1 MQETQDTDLTI
12 ELFNFC
18 RGTCTGCMLSAS
30 ERKEESPNLS
40 IDDFKTAVT
49 RLNDYSKISGLR
61 FRSVLTFG
69 DVIWMPLPTLK
80 QYFEAAAKAG
90 IRLGSTM
97 TLVDDKWGHYEQ
109 AIKMLK
115 SIDETAVFDIT
126 VDPVRLDRYPDYA
139 KRLRAAI
146 EQAPHCHTQVLL
158 SEAVI
163 ELYEPEELSKKIASH
178 LGRSAV
184 LGFAASLSNISHK
197 NYRYNVKS
205 AADYARRYYQAT
217 PQSLHLMTSDLM
229 RYKGETKDSD
239 GNYSDFLKQTLHI
252 GHDLNI
258 YPTAYTVFGDVILD
272 QRNHSRAIGSLR
284 THSLSELLG
293 SIRMLSMNAINKSTL
308 DSDKIFGC
316 SSCEFNASCSY
327 NGVGM
332 VRKIYSDF
340 ETKSASC
347 YGPKSLL
354 GHHTALIED
363 APLKGK
369 TIPIKRA

>member
-1 MQETQDTDLTI
+1 MQETSDTDLTI

-18 RGTCTGCMLSAS
+18 RGTCTGCLLSAA
-30 ERKEESPNLS
+30 ERKEETPNLS
-40 IDDFKTAVT
+40 ITDFQLAIS
-49 RLNDYSKISGLR
+49 RLGQYSKESGLQ

-69 DVIWMPLPTLK
+69 DVIWMPLKTLEA
-80 QYFEAAAKAG
+80 YFEAALKGG

-97 TLVDDKWGHYEQ
+97 TLVDDKWSHYEQ
-109 AIKMLK
+109 AMRMLK
-115 SIDETAVFDIT
+115 SIDPTSVFDIT

-139 KRLRAAI
+139 KRLRQAI
-146 EQAPHCHTQVLL
+146 EMAPHCHTQVLL

-163 ELYEPEELSKKIASH
+163 ELYEPEQLSKNIIKHI
-178 LGRSAV
+178 GRSAV

-217 PQSLHLMTSDLM
+217 QESAALMQDDLL

-239 GNYSDFLKQTLHI
+239 GLYSDFLKQTLHI

-284 THSLSELLG
+284 NNSLSELLT
-293 SIRMLSMNAINKSTL
+293 SVRMLSMNAINKSTL
-308 DSDKIFGC
+308 EADKVFGC
-316 SSCEFNASCSY
+316 SSCDFKASCAY

-332 VRKIYSDF
+332 VRRIYSDF

-354 GHHTALIED
+354 ED
-363 APLKGK
+363 QTGLVEPQGK
-369 TIPIKRA
+369 KHIPIYAK